1 MKRTKLAA
9 LIRGFRRQFVANS
22 GLITWQAIALMC
34 LVLARVEEKPMLK
47 TVIQAYSACNGSYP
61 AVKEKFGIASNTY
74 YRHLRY
80 LDPDNLMKLVGVKGN
95 HR

>member
-9 LIRGFRRQFVANS
+9 LIRDFRRQFVANS
-22 GLITWQAIALMC
+22 GLITWQAITLMC

-61 AVKEKFGIASNTY
+61 AVKEKFGIPSNTY

-80 LDPDNLMKLVGVKGN
+80 LDPDNLMKLVGVKK
-95 HR
+95 R